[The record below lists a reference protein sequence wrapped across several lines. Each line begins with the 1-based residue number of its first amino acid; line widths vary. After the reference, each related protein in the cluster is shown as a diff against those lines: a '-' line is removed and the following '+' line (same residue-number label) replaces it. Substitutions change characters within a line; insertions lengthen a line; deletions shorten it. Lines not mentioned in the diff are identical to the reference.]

1 MQMIFNQNNER
12 YLPMNLDMKFK
23 RVENRKKTYDIRNN
37 IIYIIVGN
45 KLIKENPIITNYL
58 NSNINNINNINNQL
72 CFNKQLEEQLL
83 FNNSGPYNNSIY
95 INNNNN
101 DNIKIPYESI
111 NNNEDI
117 NNDYINISNN
127 TIHINDSLIFEI
139 KHLLELL
146 GKIDYNIY
154 NFAKGKF
161 LSIIK
166 NHKGS
171 KIFQK
176 YLKSGNSDEI
186 LHLIFIELSQNL
198 EEIIIDHIKTIFVK
212 IFFLFKSKRSYRFFE
227 RH

>member
-83 FNNSGPYNNSIY
+83 FNNSGHYKNSIY

-101 DNIKIPYESI
+101 YNIKIPYASI